1 MRNHTAGLESLPTG
15 GTNSTVCHENKTKYL
30 AIWAWKKK
38 QNGLI
43 WSKEVLKSETDVLK
57 RHYYKSLTSRHRFS
71 FSPFLTGIGGIT
83 KAWYGYIFIMILR
96 QNKVTKTPKVSWVSE
111 VRVSFAHDKGESY
124 ISFLR
129 PPLWFRLTRRLIG
142 ILRRTC
148 DKTVRI
154 KAAFYT
160 GEKPFVVSC
169 LS

>member
-57 RHYYKSLTSRHRFS
+57 RHYYKSLSRHVTGF
-71 FSPFLTGIGGIT
+71 PF
-83 KAWYGYIFIMILR
+83 
-96 QNKVTKTPKVSWVSE
+96 
-111 VRVSFAHDKGESY
+111 H
-124 ISFLR
+124 
-129 PPLWFRLTRRLIG
+129 
-142 ILRRTC
+142 
-148 DKTVRI
+148 
-154 KAAFYT
+154 
-160 GEKPFVVSC
+160 